1 METIDVIAE
10 AFDQLDADALADF
23 ARANPAFMATT
34 RRRATSYWNEH
45 HRHRFPDKRAYPGL
59 TLLDRIE
66 RR

>member
-59 TLLDRIE
+59 TLLGRIE